1 MNIYLVGNDIEID
14 GEKVAR
20 VLDIRSTLKDK
31 LAEALANANLF
42 EQLEEKVDM
51 LKIDLENAIAES
63 KKEFDREFINFARLN
78 AKYNDERFLIKK
90 RINEYYESD
99 VREQKSYDRLYNAD

>member
-31 LAEALANANLF
+31 LAEAL
-42 EQLEEKVDM
+42 
-51 LKIDLENAIAES
+51 ENAIAES
-63 KKEFDREFINFARLN
+63 KKEFDDGYEQGAND
-78 AKYNDERFLIKK
+78 AK
-90 RINEYYESD
+90 SD
-99 VREQKSYDRLYNAD
+99 

>member
-31 LAEALANANLF
+31 LAEALENANMH
-42 EQLEEKVDM
+42 EELEEKKDM
-51 LKIDLENAIAES
+51 LEIDLENAVAES
-63 KKEFDREFINFARLN
+63 KNEFDDGYEQGA
-78 AKYNDERFLIKK
+78 NDAQ
-90 RINEYYESD
+90 SD
-99 VREQKSYDRLYNAD
+99 

>member
-31 LAEALANANLF
+31 LAEALENANMY
-42 EQLEEKVDM
+42 EELEEKKDM
-51 LKIDLENAIAES
+51 LEIDLENAVAES
-63 KKEFDREFINFARLN
+63 KNEFDDGYEQG
-78 AKYNDERFLIKK
+78 AKDA
-90 RINEYYESD
+90 
-99 VREQKSYDRLYNAD
+99 KSN

>member
-31 LAEALANANLF
+31 LAEALENANMH
-42 EQLEEKVDM
+42 EELEEKKEM
-51 LKIDLENAIAES
+51 LEIDLENAVAES
-63 KKEFDREFINFARLN
+63 KKEFDNG
-78 AKYNDERFLIKK
+78 
-90 RINEYYESD
+90 YE
-99 VREQKSYDRLYNAD
+99 QGADDAQPD

>member
-31 LAEALANANLF
+31 LAEALENANMY
-42 EQLEEKVDM
+42 EELEEKKDM
-51 LKIDLENAIAES
+51 LEIDLENAVAES
-63 KKEFDREFINFARLN
+63 KNEFDDGYEQGA
-78 AKYNDERFLIKK
+78 NDAS
-90 RINEYYESD
+90 N
-99 VREQKSYDRLYNAD
+99 

>member
-31 LAEALANANLF
+31 LAEALENANMH
-42 EQLEEKVDM
+42 EELEEKKDM
-51 LKIDLENAIAES
+51 LEIDLENAVAES
-63 KKEFDREFINFARLN
+63 KKEFDNG
-78 AKYNDERFLIKK
+78 
-90 RINEYYESD
+90 YEQGAED
-99 VREQKSYDRLYNAD
+99 TNN

>member
-31 LAEALANANLF
+31 LAEALENANMH
-42 EQLEEKVDM
+42 EELEEKKDM
-51 LKIDLENAIAES
+51 LEIDLENAVAES
-63 KKEFDREFINFARLN
+63 KNEFDDGYEQGA
-78 AKYNDERFLIKK
+78 NDAS
-90 RINEYYESD
+90 N
-99 VREQKSYDRLYNAD
+99 

>member
-63 KKEFDREFINFARLN
+63 KKEFDDGYEQGAND
-78 AKYNDERFLIKK
+78 AKSN
-90 RINEYYESD
+90 
-99 VREQKSYDRLYNAD
+99 

>member
-31 LAEALANANLF
+31 LAEALENANMH
-42 EQLEEKVDM
+42 EDLEEKKDM
-51 LKIDLENAIAES
+51 LEIDLENAVAES
-63 KKEFDREFINFARLN
+63 KNEFDDGYEQGA
-78 AKYNDERFLIKK
+78 NDAQ
-90 RINEYYESD
+90 SD
-99 VREQKSYDRLYNAD
+99 

>member
-31 LAEALANANLF
+31 LAEALENANMH
-42 EQLEEKVDM
+42 EELEEKKDM
-51 LKIDLENAIAES
+51 LEIDLENAVAES
-63 KKEFDREFINFARLN
+63 KKEFDDGYEQGAND
-78 AKYNDERFLIKK
+78 AK
-90 RINEYYESD
+90 SD
-99 VREQKSYDRLYNAD
+99 